1 MTMAILVIGATGKTG
16 RPVVE
21 ALSARG
27 AKVAAASRDPE
38 TGFAGSRTDG
48 VLPVRFDWADRATWA
63 PALEGAEALYIVGPY
78 AHPTGERLVADLL
91 AEAHDT
97 RRVVLLSVI
106 GAELLPEEAMM
117 AHWER
122 AVRASGK
129 EWIILH
135 PNWFFQNFGTGFLPA
150 LRDRGV
156 LALPAGQA
164 PVSFVDTRDIG
175 EVAAAALTED
185 GYAGRILTIT
195 GPDALTHAEAVA
207 MLGDVAERP
216 LAYQAV
222 DPEQAEADS
231 RAAGAGERTV
241 ISQRG
246 LFQVMRDGG
255 NAPVTDVVQRVTGR
269 APRSFAQYAAE
280 HAELWRELNAAE

>member
-1 MTMAILVIGATGKTG
+1 MAILVIGATGKTG
-16 RPVVE
+16 RPVVD
-21 ALSARG
+21 ALAARG

-38 TGFAGSRTDG
+38 AGRDLPDG
-48 VLPVRFDWADRATWA
+48 VTPVRFDWADRTTWA

-106 GAELLPEEAMM
+106 GAELLPVEAMM

-129 EWIILH
+129 EWTILH
-135 PNWFFQNFGTGFLPA
+135 PNWFFQNFGTGFLPS

-156 LALPAGQA
+156 LRLPAGDA

-185 GYAGRILTIT
+185 GYAGQVLTIT
-195 GPDALTHAEAVA
+195 GPDSLSHGEAVA
-207 MLGDVAERP
+207 MLSEASGRP
-216 LAYQAV
+216 LAYKPV
-222 DPEQAEADS
+222 EPEQAEANS
-231 RAAGAGERTV
+231 RAAGVGERT
-241 ISQRG
+241 IIAQRG
-246 LFQVMRDGG
+246 LFQVIRDGG
-255 NAPVTDVVQRVTGR
+255 NAPVTDVVQRVTGH
-269 APRSFAQYAAE
+269 APRNFAQYAAE
-280 HAELWRELNAAE
+280 HADLWHDTANSMN